1 MSSSV
6 MNILILS
13 SLPVRQKDFTLHCF
27 VHCLAFRVYRR
38 ESSELSKPRM
48 SPCIE
53 ESLSLATYLYVRNF
67 TLSSHRLV
75 SPVSNTWFHLASC
88 SLMCFC
94 SRGNISG
101 PQGQPRMPP
110 LRCACSVAQT
120 CLTLC
125 NPVDCG
131 PPASSVHGI
140 SHARILEWVASSSS
154 RKYSQPRDGTH
165 VSCDFYIGRGILYH

>member
-1 MSSSV
+1 

-13 SLPVRQKDFTLHCF
+13 RLPIRQKDFNLHYF

-38 ESSELSKPRM
+38 ESSELSKPHM
-48 SPCIE
+48 SPRIE
-53 ESLSLATYLYVRNF
+53 ESLNLATYLYVHNF
-67 TLSSHRLV
+67 TFSSHRLV
-75 SPVSNTWFHLASC
+75 SPVSSTWFHLASC

-101 PQGQPRMPP
+101 LQGQPRMPP
-110 LRCACSVAQT
+110 LQWACSVAQS

-131 PPASSVHGI
+131 PPGSSVHGI
-140 SHARILEWVASSSS
+140 SHARILEWVVISTPRGYENS
-154 RKYSQPRDGTH
+154 RKIYWK
-165 VSCDFYIGRGILYH
+165 

>member
-1 MSSSV
+1 

-13 SLPVRQKDFTLHCF
+13 RLPIRQKDFNLHYF

-38 ESSELSKPRM
+38 ESSEFSKPHM
-48 SPCIE
+48 SPRIE
-53 ESLSLATYLYVRNF
+53 ESLNLATYLYVHNF
-67 TLSSHRLV
+67 TFSSHRLV

-101 PQGQPRMPP
+101 LQGQPRMPP
-110 LRCACSVAQT
+110 LQWACSVAQS

-131 PPASSVHGI
+131 PPGSSVHGI
-140 SHARILEWVASSSS
+140 SHARILEWVARSSS
-154 RKYSQPRDGTH
+154 RKHSQPRDGTY
-165 VSCDFYIGRGILYH
+165 VSCDFCISGGILYH